1 MRRSITSQ
9 VPRKIWRMSAD
20 APLGEI
26 VEIDPAREVSVVARA
41 DPPAL
46 DIDEW
51 PTTDWQASSYD
62 LLTGCEVKDY
72 TARIPD
78 RVFNALF
85 KD

>member
-1 MRRSITSQ
+1 MTRSSTAHL
-9 VPRKIWRMSAD
+9 PRKIWRMSAD

-26 VEIDPAREVSVVARA
+26 VEIDPAYEVVKADAAR
-41 DPPAL
+41 L

-51 PTTDWQASSYD
+51 PVTDWQSSSYD

-85 KD
+85 KDE

>member
-1 MRRSITSQ
+1 MRRSIPTH
-9 VPRKIWRMSAD
+9 PRKVWRMSAD

-26 VEIDPAREVSVVARA
+26 VEIGPAREVARA
-41 DPPAL
+41 DPPAVG
-46 DIDEW
+46 IDEW
-51 PTTDWQASSYD
+51 PATDWQASSYD

-72 TARIPD
+72 TARIPE